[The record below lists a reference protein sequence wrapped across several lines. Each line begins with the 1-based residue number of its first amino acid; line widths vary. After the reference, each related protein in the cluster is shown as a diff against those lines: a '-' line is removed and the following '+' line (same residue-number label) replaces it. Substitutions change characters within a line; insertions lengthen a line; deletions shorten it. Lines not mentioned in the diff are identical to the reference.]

1 MSRVLIVPMAAMVQ
15 TAGSL
20 GRAITLAQ
28 ALESKGHIVSLCV
41 ASDVNHDRAFSML
54 FVYMILIIILTSK
67 VLFSVFAGN
76 HLLFSKKGYSFSAL
90 AFDRKLHVLSSFFP

>member
-28 ALESKGHIVSLCV
+28 AVESKGHIVSLCV
-41 ASDVNHDRAFSML
+41 ASYLDKQRICAHKYLN
-54 FVYMILIIILTSK
+54 
-67 VLFSVFAGN
+67 N
-76 HLLFSKKGYSFSAL
+76 
-90 AFDRKLHVLSSFFP
+90 LSGSS

>member
-28 ALESKGHIVSLCV
+28 ALESKGNIVSLCV
-41 ASDVNHDRAFSML
+41 ASA
-54 FVYMILIIILTSK
+54 
-67 VLFSVFAGN
+67 
-76 HLLFSKKGYSFSAL
+76 YSL
-90 AFDRKLHVLSSFFP
+90 